1 MICGL
6 TDMGHPVPP
15 KTSKQHAK
23 ICNDF
28 ILLYILTSKSKTIAG
43 SVGVNAHCM
52 PYNFLPVVVILIQI
66 ENHDDTNANLNK
78 LSKPYTRK
86 STRDD

>member
-1 MICGL
+1 MIYGL

-52 PYNFLPVVVILIQI
+52 AYNFLPVVVILIQI
-66 ENHDDTNANLNK
+66 ENHDDSMILI
-78 LSKPYTRK
+78 
-86 STRDD
+86 